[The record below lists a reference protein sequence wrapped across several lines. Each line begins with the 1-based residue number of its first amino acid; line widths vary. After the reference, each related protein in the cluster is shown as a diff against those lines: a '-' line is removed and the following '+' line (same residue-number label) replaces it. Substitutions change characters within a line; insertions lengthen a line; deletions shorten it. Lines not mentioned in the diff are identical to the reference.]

1 MGDFKVDISELNEL
15 EIPKYG
21 PIFMCVGELFGDYV
35 GVYFKLIIDNEE
47 YILQRRDDLFVLYQ
61 VHESNEVSYEM
72 FTIDEEYNITS
83 AGFDDF
89 EMHTVSG
96 DRVIQKR
103 NSNNIESLVFIKR
116 KDGEDVDGYDGT
128 VGYVQY
134 NQEHDV
140 RLMLIFQQMY
150 NYQEKVYGY
159 HVGKSPFQILIE
171 KGVGAKQRGSIIP
184 VRTERYMRGDF
195 DERDHPYLY
204 NIAVIKDY
212 GLVEFMEKGA
222 YALQKDNQIIRYYK
236 MIHQTKDGYAV
247 TSFPFGRQY
256 KYEDFYELFAKY
268 GFNSKVPEYLIEIHN
283 DDNRDLN
290 RYEAVASFMKEIE
303 MTPPDE
309 VVTLNLKFE
318 GDESNGKNN

>member
-1 MGDFKVDISELNEL
+1 MEDFKIDISELSEL

-21 PIFMCVGELFGDYV
+21 PIFMCVGSLFGDYV
-35 GVYFKLIIDNEE
+35 GFYFKLIIDNEE

-61 VHESNEVSYEM
+61 VQEDHQVSYEM
-72 FTIDEEYNITS
+72 FTVDEEYKIIS

-96 DRVIQKR
+96 DRIIQKR
-103 NSNNIESLVFIKR
+103 NSNNIESLIFMKR
-116 KDGEDVDGYDGT
+116 KDGGDVDGYDGT
-128 VGYVQY
+128 VGYIQY

-140 RLMLIFQQMY
+140 RLMLLYQQMY
-150 NYQEKVYGY
+150 NSREKVYGY

-171 KGVGAKQRGSIIP
+171 KGVGAKQRGSILP

-212 GLVEFMEKGA
+212 GLAEFMEKGA
-222 YALQKDNQIIRYYK
+222 YSLQKDNRIIRYYK
-236 MIHQTKDGYAV
+236 MLYQTKEGYAI

-256 KYEDFYELFAKY
+256 KYEEFDELFKKY
-268 GFNSKVPEYLIEIHN
+268 GFNSAVPEYLVEIHN
-283 DDNRDLN
+283 DENRDLN
-290 RYEAVASFMKEIE
+290 RYQAVAVFMKEIE

-309 VVTLNLKFE
+309 VVKLNLKFE
-318 GDESNGKNN
+318 GEDCNGTNS